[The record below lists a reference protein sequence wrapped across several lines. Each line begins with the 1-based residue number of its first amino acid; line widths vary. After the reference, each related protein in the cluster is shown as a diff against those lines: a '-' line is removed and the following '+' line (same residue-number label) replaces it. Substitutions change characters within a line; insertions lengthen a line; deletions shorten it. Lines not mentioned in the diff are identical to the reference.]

1 MNVGFLSI
9 GKKYVD
15 EREAEI
21 ALFDSGYDATMFMTI
36 VDEKQIEWAYSQMRL
51 VCDAL
56 VVEGDTET
64 FYSAM
69 GEEFASKPASYER
82 DGKIFGVTDKATD
95 AYLCDEFIPM
105 LNGKSNQRYDVVTY
119 KTYGKTV
126 DELKTI
132 LKDFTKKRSRV
143 AIGYYPLQGEVE
155 VHVRCSNKLPKAE
168 LNELSDKLFGL
179 LDGCSY
185 ASGRVTI
192 AERVAQMLIDQKLKL
207 KIAESFTGGALAS
220 ALTAIPGA
228 SKFLEEGLVTYTVR
242 SKIRRLGIPPQSIA
256 EYGVVSG
263 ETAYNMATGLLM
275 SGDCDVVVST
285 TGNAGPTVGGNGAV
299 GHCYIGYGNKYGV
312 GTPDYLFDGDRA
324 QVIESGVKTALFRLY
339 EYLRQRQAMLDQ
351 NKEV

>member
-56 VVEGDTET
+56 VIEGEGEKC
-64 FYSAM
+64 YAAI
-69 GEEFASKPASYER
+69 GEELASKPTSYER
-82 DGKIFGVTDKATD
+82 DGKIFGVTERATD
-95 AYLCDEFIPM
+95 AYLCNEFIPM
-105 LNGKSNQRYDVVTY
+105 LNGKCNLRYDVVTY

-126 DELKTI
+126 DELKAL
-132 LKDFTKKRSRV
+132 LKDLTKKRSRV
-143 AIGYYPLQGEVE
+143 AVGYYPISGEVE
-155 VHVRCSNKLPKAE
+155 VHVRCSNKMPKAD
-168 LNELSDKLFGL
+168 LNDLSDKLYGL
-179 LDGCSY
+179 LNGCSY
-185 ASGRVTI
+185 ATGRVTI
-192 AERVAQMLIDQKLKL
+192 AERVAQMLIEQNLKL
-207 KIAESFTGGALAS
+207 KIAESFTGGALAA

-242 SKIRRLGIPPQSIA
+242 SKIRRLDIPAQSIA
-256 EYGVVSG
+256 EHGVVSG

-275 SGDCDVVVST
+275 SGDCDVVVAT

-312 GTPDYLFDGDRA
+312 GTPDYKFEGDRA

-351 NKEV
+351 NK